1 MDKHH
6 KVLISLALCHGYL
19 CEEDGT
25 TILDDARRQSADPHQ
40 LELLLSVKRSTR
52 LHGAGI
58 LR

>member
-6 KVLISLALCHGYL
+6 KVLISLARCHGYL

-25 TILDDARRQSADPHQ
+25 TILDDVRRQFTDLHQ
-40 LELLLSVKRSTR
+40 LELLPSVKRSTR